1 MLWSFAFLIL
11 FGLALSGASQ
21 IVASIIHSRASG
33 ALHHIETLSNFS
45 GKGLNEPPQGETITI
60 PKTVLIETLE
70 SLDRKKSVAD
80 WFQNSFWFALGSGI
94 SLFSNEIRA
103 ALGF

>member
-80 WFQNSFWFALGSGI
+80 WFQNSGPRRTEWVRSGLL
-94 SLFSNEIRA
+94 SGRRA
-103 ALGF
+103 A